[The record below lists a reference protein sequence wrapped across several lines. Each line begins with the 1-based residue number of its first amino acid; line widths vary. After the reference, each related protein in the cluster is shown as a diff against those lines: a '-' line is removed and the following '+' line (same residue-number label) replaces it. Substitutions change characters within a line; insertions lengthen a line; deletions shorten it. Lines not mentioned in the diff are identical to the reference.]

1 MHVFLRHVDL
11 GLDLQQAID
20 APEFHMDHLISSF
33 YPRGFARRSVTIEE
47 RFGDEVADDLRRRG
61 HEVRSPARGRSA
73 ASPPW
78 RARRTGCSRRVPIRE
93 GCRATRPAA
102 SLTRMSEL
110 LCPTDG
116 TALRRIERSG
126 VHVDACPSCRGVWLD
141 RGELDKIVERER
153 SDLDDF
159 ETGDPRHARPR
170 SRLVRRRARE
180 AAQKKKRGGFL
191 EEFLDFG

>member
-1 MHVFLRHVDL
+1 
-11 GLDLQQAID
+11 
-20 APEFHMDHLISSF
+20 
-33 YPRGFARRSVTIEE
+33 
-47 RFGDEVADDLRRRG
+47 
-61 HEVRSPARGRSA
+61 
-73 ASPPW
+73 
-78 RARRTGCSRRVPIRE
+78 
-93 GCRATRPAA
+93 
-102 SLTRMSEL
+102 MSEL

-159 ETGDPRHARPR
+159 EQEIRGTPADGSAQVGHAKPHK
-170 SRLVRRRARE
+170 
-180 AAQKKKRGGFL
+180 KKKRSSFL

>member
-1 MHVFLRHVDL
+1 
-11 GLDLQQAID
+11 
-20 APEFHMDHLISSF
+20 
-33 YPRGFARRSVTIEE
+33 
-47 RFGDEVADDLRRRG
+47 
-61 HEVRSPARGRSA
+61 
-73 ASPPW
+73 
-78 RARRTGCSRRVPIRE
+78 
-93 GCRATRPAA
+93 
-102 SLTRMSEL
+102 MSEL

-159 ETGDPRHARPR
+159 EQEIRGKPDAAPHDVGHAKPHK
-170 SRLVRRRARE
+170 
-180 AAQKKKRGGFL
+180 KKKRGGFL